1 MQRNKIYNKYFYGF
15 NNLYK
20 FKYYKEKK
28 AKRKN

>member
-1 MQRNKIYNKYFYGF
+1 MQRNKIYNKYFYEL

-20 FKYYKEKK
+20 FKYYKKKK